1 MKAIALFS
9 GGLDSTLAMKL
20 IIDQGIEVLAININT
35 GFGSTTDRLEHM
47 QSMCDQVG
55 AELKIID
62 IQSAFLQ
69 EVLFDPKHGYGK
81 NFNPCIDC
89 HAKMFAVAKSVMEAE
104 GASFLISG
112 EVMGQ
117 RPMSQNK
124 DALQIVLNESNCDG
138 LLLRP
143 MSAKMLAPTIA
154 EEKGWVDRE
163 KLEGITGRSRDR
175 QLEMVKEIGL
185 ENFESPGGGCLLTD
199 ENFAKKMFDFIKFD
213 KFEVKD
219 IPVMKFGRH
228 FRLPD
233 GAKLVIG
240 RDKEENQHLQNIDND
255 KYYHIKTVGLPG
267 PHSLLSKN
275 ASQEDKEIAIKAILT
290 YCKTNI
296 ENNYTLSFDGEEFVG
311 SPFESREVMKDY
323 SIL

>member
-1 MKAIALFS
+1 
-9 GGLDSTLAMKL
+9 
-20 IIDQGIEVLAININT
+20 
-35 GFGSTTDRLEHM
+35 
-47 QSMCDQVG
+47 
-55 AELKIID
+55 
-62 IQSAFLQ
+62 
-69 EVLFDPKHGYGK
+69 
-81 NFNPCIDC
+81 
-89 HAKMFAVAKSVMEAE
+89 
-104 GASFLISG
+104 
-112 EVMGQ
+112 
-117 RPMSQNK
+117 
-124 DALQIVLNESNCDG
+124 
-138 LLLRP
+138 
-143 MSAKMLAPTIA
+143 
-154 EEKGWVDRE
+154 
-163 KLEGITGRSRDR
+163 
-175 QLEMVKEIGL
+175 
-185 ENFESPGGGCLLTD
+185 
-199 ENFAKKMFDFIKFD
+199 
-213 KFEVKD
+213 
-219 IPVMKFGRH
+219 MKFGRH